1 MELKVFDHDALR
13 SWKEKGYSNVKLTN
27 SDNIGL
33 GDKLQQSFVLV
44 EPYQDTT
51 EAYKY
56 GVLAI
61 NSEELENIIEEGR
74 GRYYANT
81 IAD

>member
-1 MELKVFDHDALR
+1 MELKVFDHEAWR

-33 GDKLQQSFVLV
+33 GDKLQQDFVLV

-61 NSEELENIIEEGR
+61 NSTELENIIQEGR
-74 GRYYANT
+74 GRYYSDNSP
-81 IAD
+81 D